1 MHHLADYSSAP
12 IAASDLKKAGFHGAV
27 RYISPG
33 REAWMKGKPL
43 SKAEVE
49 DFKNHG
55 LELVS
60 VWQYLKEDWRGG
72 FKSGAENAKNALEMH
87 KKLGAPNTAVIYF
100 AIDSNPA
107 LNEWNN
113 TVVQYIKGILSVLP
127 KQQLGLYCN
136 TLCHAWA
143 LEDGI
148 EHYWWKHN
156 WGSNPNSTAVP
167 HIHQYEI
174 DKASVAGVTIDR
186 NKTYKEFYGQW
197 SKSAPANSN
206 TGGTT
211 MSKISDLHH
220 RWTNKWKTLVGGS
233 FETTLGHYIL
243 LSDASSYRV
252 EKKMKEI
259 EEKVALIETLIKE
272 KK

>member
-1 MHHLADYSSAP
+1 MHHLADYSAAP
-12 IAASDLKKAGFHGAV
+12 IAAKDLKNAGFHGAV
-27 RYISPG
+27 RYISPA

-43 SKAEVE
+43 SKAEVQ

-72 FKSGAENAKNALEMH
+72 FKSGEENAKKALQKH
-87 KKLGAPNTAVIYF
+87 KELGAPNNAVIYF
-100 AIDSNPA
+100 AIDSNPS
-107 LNEWNN
+107 LGEWNS
-113 TVVQYIKGILSVLP
+113 TVIQYIRGILSVLP
-127 KQQLGLYCN
+127 KPQLGLYCN

-143 LEDGI
+143 EEDGI

-156 WGSNPNSTAVP
+156 WGSDNTLEGC

-174 DKASVAGVTIDR
+174 DKAKVAGVTIDR

-197 SKSAPANSN
+197 SKSAPTNSN
-206 TGGTT
+206 SGGTT

-220 RWTNKWKTLVGGS
+220 RWTNKWKTLVGGD
-233 FETTLGHYIL
+233 FATTLGHYIL

-259 EEKVALIETLIKE
+259 EEKVALIEKLTQE